1 MIDIGT
7 GFCSVSASSI
17 QYNPLTHSQK
27 KNIQNIINMPLKTIF
42 ITGAAS
48 GIGAATARKFHA
60 QGWFVGLYDLNPAP
74 LAELQRSL
82 GTENSCFMALD
93 VRDREA
99 VAAAMDHFGAHSG
112 GRMNLLFNCAGI
124 IGIGPFEDLRLED
137 HLRTAEVNFQGVL
150 NCTFLAFPLLK
161 ATPGARVVSMSS
173 ASARYGTPDFA
184 SYSASKFAVRGL
196 TEALNIEWRRHGIV
210 VSDIMPPFVN
220 TPMIQNGPA
229 SKSFERM
236 GIRLRPEQVAEVVW
250 KAARGNKVHYPVGL
264 QFKLLNALSAVSPDW
279 LTRRVMRWIGGY

>member
-1 MIDIGT
+1 
-7 GFCSVSASSI
+7 
-17 QYNPLTHSQK
+17 
-27 KNIQNIINMPLKTIF
+27 
-42 ITGAAS
+42 
-48 GIGAATARKFHA
+48 
-60 QGWFVGLYDLNPAP
+60 
-74 LAELQRSL
+74 
-82 GTENSCFMALD
+82 
-93 VRDREA
+93 
-99 VAAAMDHFGAHSG
+99 
-112 GRMNLLFNCAGI
+112 
-124 IGIGPFEDLRLED
+124 
-137 HLRTAEVNFQGVL
+137 
-150 NCTFLAFPLLK
+150 
-161 ATPGARVVSMSS
+161 
-173 ASARYGTPDFA
+173 FA